1 METKNRLVVA
11 RDKGYGGEEMSE
23 CGQKVHISSF
33 KTDKF
38 WKENGQHG
46 DYSWQYCLTY
56 LKAAKRVNHKSSY
69 HNKKCVIM

>member
-1 METKNRLVVA
+1 MISHMWNLRKSELMETKNRLVVA

-46 DYSWQYCLTY
+46 DYS
-56 LKAAKRVNHKSSY
+56 
-69 HNKKCVIM
+69 